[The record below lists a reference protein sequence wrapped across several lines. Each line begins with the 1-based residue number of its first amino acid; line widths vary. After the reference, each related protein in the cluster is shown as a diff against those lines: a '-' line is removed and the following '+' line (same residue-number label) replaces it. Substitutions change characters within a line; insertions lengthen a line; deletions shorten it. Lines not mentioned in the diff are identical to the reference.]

1 MGKPTVVVIKFTKLT
16 ELVAE
21 LFVIFQTIAD

>member
-1 MGKPTVVVIKFTKLT
+1 MGTVVVIKFTKLT

>member
-1 MGKPTVVVIKFTKLT
+1 MGVVVIKLTKLT